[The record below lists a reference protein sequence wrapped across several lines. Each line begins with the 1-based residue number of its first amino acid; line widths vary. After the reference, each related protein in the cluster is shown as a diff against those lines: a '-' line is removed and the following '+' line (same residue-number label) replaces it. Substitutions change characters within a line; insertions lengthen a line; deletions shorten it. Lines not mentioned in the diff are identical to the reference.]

1 MSDLWHSVREIARSG
16 SPRLRIGARGI
27 VELVEHSPTG
37 NNAITAM
44 DGRTVSVEYVDGV
57 DLNVPG
63 LVGQR
68 VAVGRGGIIWPLV
81 PLPFLYEPYVD
92 GPDQLRAYAERIAD
106 LVRQNIAEQG
116 QVLEQRHQHQGFRAG
131 VPSMHRDSDDLR
143 RFARRLYRHAVLGQG
158 WSRIADEEAEE
169 WPDPRDPQAVR
180 ATVNQWAKTLNV
192 RLSPLPRGRPRTARD

>member
-1 MSDLWHSVREIARSG
+1 
-16 SPRLRIGARGI
+16 
-27 VELVEHSPTG
+27 
-37 NNAITAM
+37 M

-68 VAVGRGGIIWPLV
+68 VASGSGGIIWPLV

-92 GPDQLRAYAERIAD
+92 GPDQLRAYAQGLAD
-106 LVRQNIAEQG
+106 FVRQNIVEQG

-131 VPSMHRDSDDLR
+131 IPSMHQDGDNLERL
-143 RFARRLYRHAVLGQG
+143 ARRLYRRAVLGQG
-158 WSRIADEEAEE
+158 WAKIADEEGEE

-180 ATVNQWAKTLNV
+180 STVIHWAKTLNV
-192 RLSPLPRGRPRTARD
+192 SLSPLPRGRPRTS